1 MIVSVSAVVLLGLL
15 IWFLLRI
22 RYFRWAEVLICSTF
36 GFLLAET
43 GAGPVVRSGSPG
55 RPRRA
60 PQPTELMGGVAQMI
74 SMKNGSRRGAKSP
87 NPTPSGTHSIRYVSS
102 ERSSLTL
109 STRIDRANRRAA
121 PGAT

>member
-43 GAGPVVRSGSPG
+43 GVGPIVQGVLDG
-55 RPRRA
+55 
-60 PQPTELMGGVAQMI
+60 LGG
-74 SMKNGSRRGAKSP
+74 
-87 NPTPSGTHSIRYVSS
+87 
-102 ERSSLTL
+102 LL
-109 STRIDRANRRAA
+109 SQLS
-121 PGAT
+121 